1 MVKLYVKI
9 KKYLIINQYDLQV
22 KILRLFLYIISGVF
36 LFNSIIL
43 VGRKSF
49 TLGLALMVGIAVVS
63 FILARYFEIWNA
75 FTASGLG
82 MYLKYF
88 IMMILVLFIFLASYV
103 LSFAHS
109 TTKYDESAII
119 ILGCGLNS
127 DGTPSH
133 TLQNRL
139 DGGLDYYN
147 KNPDCHIVVTG
158 ALSRFG
164 NATEGAAMKKYLVD
178 KGVPA
183 HKVLVDEKAT
193 NTKENFE
200 YSLEL
205 LKNNHIDTENVVFVT
220 NSFHI
225 FRARQYA
232 VQAGFD
238 EIEVL
243 SVKTDRAVFL
253 PAVIREVC
261 AVAMQMFFKY

>member
-1 MVKLYVKI
+1 M
-9 KKYLIINQYDLQV
+9 
-22 KILRLFLYIISGVF
+22 RLFLYIVSGIF

-49 TLGLALMVGIAVVS
+49 TLGLAIMVTIAVVA
-63 FILARYFEIWNA
+63 FVLAKYFELWNA
-75 FTASGLG
+75 FTARGAG

-88 IMMILVLFIFLASYV
+88 VMMCLVLFVFLASYV
-103 LSFAHS
+103 LAFAHS
-109 TTKYDESAII
+109 TTGYDENAII

-139 DGGLDYYN
+139 DGGIEYCR
-147 KNPDCHIVVTG
+147 KNPDSYVVVTG
-158 ALSRFG
+158 AVSRFG
-164 NATEGAAMKKYLVD
+164 NATEGAAMKKYLTD
-178 KGVPA
+178 KGISA
-183 HKVLVDEKAT
+183 QRILVDEKAT
-193 NTKENFE
+193 NTRENFE
-200 YSLEL
+200 YSLQL
-205 LKNNHIDTENVVFVT
+205 LKDKGVNTQNVVFVT

-225 FRARQYA
+225 YRARQYA
-232 VQAGFD
+232 VQAGF
-238 EIEVL
+238 ENIKVL